1 VVFNPW
7 LSSEEAFIQRF
18 SQPWSVRLLGL
29 EGRWRIKHHLFDR
42 HHGALF
48 PLFEAFRSQSGP
60 DDEDYRWLMHR
71 ARPAL
76 RVSEETPDSD
86 RWQLVDSLESNAL
99 ALYEF
104 TPLGD

>member
-1 VVFNPW
+1 
-7 LSSEEAFIQRF
+7 
-18 SQPWSVRLLGL
+18 
-29 EGRWRIKHHLFDR
+29 
-42 HHGALF
+42 
-48 PLFEAFRSQSGP
+48 
-60 DDEDYRWLMHR
+60 MHR